1 LLDVY
6 LRVKRVACR
15 SGVVCLARVSDGSI
29 IPPLALDTKRRVS
42 FFQKSQR
49 FFFEKKKQKTF
60 ISFGLVNT

>member
-1 LLDVY
+1 
-6 LRVKRVACR
+6 
-15 SGVVCLARVSDGSI
+15 VCLARVSDGSI